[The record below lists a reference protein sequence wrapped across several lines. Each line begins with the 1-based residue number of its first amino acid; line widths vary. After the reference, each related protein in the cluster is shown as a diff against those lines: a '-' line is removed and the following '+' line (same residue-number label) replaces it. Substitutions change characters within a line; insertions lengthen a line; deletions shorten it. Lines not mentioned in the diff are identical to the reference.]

1 MNECIISWN
10 GEQQQQ
16 KRTDIGL
23 FVKIENKILLPDI
36 RLEIS
41 IKHLALG
48 YFVWSPGVNREGK
61 CVGFSVSALLSK

>member
-10 GEQQQQ
+10 GEPK
-16 KRTDIGL
+16 KRTDMGL

-48 YFVWSPGVNREGK
+48 YFVWSPGVNR
-61 CVGFSVSALLSK
+61 VGRCFGFNVSALLSK

>member
-1 MNECIISWN
+1 MSVSSAGTVNKK
-10 GEQQQQ
+10 

-41 IKHLALG
+41 IKHLAFG
-48 YFVWSPGVNREGK
+48 YFVWSPGVNREGR
-61 CVGFSVSALLSK
+61 CLGFSVSALLSK